1 MFCIFYI
8 ISALPCLWT
17 ASFGAFCVFPF
28 SLGAAAGCQR
38 SRCCWGYWK
47 SSKGNEWQKAS
58 SNITVVV
65 GALHNHFLCSHT
77 GKECKCWLYEM
88 RHTHLV
94 FVLSDK
100 GDGNWCFLHTKTETQ
115 LSWTKL
121 PTEIKCCRIIT
132 AKLRKAVLGVGFL
145 QLYFCRK
152 FVGPSFTFEE
162 LLWVDDKQFVH
173 GVRTQLRLICQIPRR
188 RLQ

>member
-1 MFCIFYI
+1 
-8 ISALPCLWT
+8 
-17 ASFGAFCVFPF
+17 
-28 SLGAAAGCQR
+28 
-38 SRCCWGYWK
+38 
-47 SSKGNEWQKAS
+47 
-58 SNITVVV
+58 
-65 GALHNHFLCSHT
+65 
-77 GKECKCWLYEM
+77 M

-115 LSWTKL
+115 LSGTKL

-162 LLWVDDKQFVH
+162 LL
-173 GVRTQLRLICQIPRR
+173 
-188 RLQ
+188 